1 MAELVFTA
9 DISFRGGPKFAT
21 NRVIAVEAYDVID
34 VSIPAGA
41 SDFEV
46 DVLPGGSSSA
56 RFLAVLSD
64 WFGEDLSY
72 KINSAANPVRILDEP
87 HVFSGKGA
95 VSIFDANPQ
104 KLFFSNATSGPDSKD
119 ALVHI
124 LLGRDA
130 TP

>member
-9 DISFRGGPKFAT
+9 DISFRGGPKFVA
-21 NRVIAVEAYDVID
+21 NRVIAVEAYDIVE
-34 VSIPAGA
+34 VTIPAG
-41 SDFEV
+41 STDVEV
-46 DVLPGGSSSA
+46 DALPGGSGSVC
-56 RFLAVLSD
+56 FLAVLSD

-72 KINSAANPVRILDEP
+72 KINSAANPARTLDEP

-119 ALVHI
+119 AHVRILV
-124 LLGRDA
+124 GRDA